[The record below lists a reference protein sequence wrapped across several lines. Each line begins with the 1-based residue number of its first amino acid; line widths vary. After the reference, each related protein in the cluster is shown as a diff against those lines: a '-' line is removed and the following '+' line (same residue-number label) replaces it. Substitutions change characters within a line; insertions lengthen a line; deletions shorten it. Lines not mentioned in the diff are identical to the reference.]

1 LRRQLREGCRKPS
14 ATLFSPFSMRLGDSN
29 RSIDIREETYIVDLT
44 KKTMFSDKNEVRLL
58 TEL

>member
-1 LRRQLREGCRKPS
+1 
-14 ATLFSPFSMRLGDSN
+14 MRLGDSN

>member
-1 LRRQLREGCRKPS
+1 
-14 ATLFSPFSMRLGDSN
+14 MRLGDSN
-29 RSIDIREETYIVDLT
+29 RSIDIREEMYIVDLT